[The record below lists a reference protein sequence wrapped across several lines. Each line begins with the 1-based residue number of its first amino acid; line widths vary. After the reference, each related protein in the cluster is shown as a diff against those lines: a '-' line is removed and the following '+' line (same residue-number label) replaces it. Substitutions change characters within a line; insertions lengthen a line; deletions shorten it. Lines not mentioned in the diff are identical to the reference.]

1 MKYIFILI
9 SFITFGQ
16 QSQKVD
22 FKTATGFVN
31 INPIERKVSGNATYE
46 FTVLDAIDTIRIDA
60 KNMRFASMMINK
72 TMVKYVNT
80 TRELLLFEG
89 FKKGKNKVSFEF
101 SAYPKQTLYFNG
113 DFGCESCENQ
123 QVWTQGQG
131 KYTSHWF
138 PSFDDVNEKMVF
150 RLNLSFDS
158 RYTVISNGKLK
169 GKTDNLIGNYAH
181 QQQTWQYSMDK
192 PMSSYLLM
200 VAIGKFE
207 KSKQR
212 SETGVALEFYYQSKD
227 KEMVPF
233 TYYKSKEVFDFLERE
248 IGVAYPWELYRQ
260 VPVEDFLYA
269 GMENTTSTI
278 FAQDFVVDSI
288 GFNDRNYVNVNAH
301 ELAHQW
307 FGDMVTATSGKHHW
321 LQEGFATYYALL
333 TEKAIFGEDYFY
345 YKLYQTSLQLKV
357 AAKTDTIPVMHEKA
371 SSLSFYQKGAWALH
385 VIRERIGAKA
395 FQLAVK
401 NYLVTYAYKNV
412 ETEDFLAEIR
422 KVSDFDTENFRKQ
435 WLQDYVFNTKEVND
449 LLNKNLFIK
458 QLVKV
463 QKMRDLP
470 LKERLEEYNS
480 IMKSDA
486 YYPVKTEIL
495 YQLKE
500 EDFADKKEVLTSA
513 LQTNAIKV
521 RQAVAEFVGAIPLEF
536 KATYET
542 LLNDDSYETREIA
555 FMTLWKN
562 FPDNRLQYLEQVKHW
577 VGMNDKAL
585 RIMYLSFYLLSPDT
599 DSLVKTKYYSELVNY
614 TSSSYESSVRENAI
628 SSALMIAPYDTSV
641 LRNLV
646 NATTHQK
653 WQFVKF
659 AKQKIR
665 ELLLLPD
672 YRLAFESLLPML
684 SANDQLQLKRLLEEK

>member
-1 MKYIFILI
+1 MKYIFLLL
-9 SFITFGQ
+9 SFVTFAQ
-16 QSQKVD
+16 QTKKVD
-22 FKTATGFVN
+22 FKTVKGYVF
-31 INPIERKVSGNATYE
+31 INPIERKVDGNAHYE
-46 FTVLDAIDTIRIDA
+46 FEVFSTIDTIRIDA
-60 KNMRFASMMINK
+60 KNMRFASVMINNK
-72 TMVKYVNT
+72 MVKHVNNS
-80 TRELLLFEG
+80 REILLFEG
-89 FKKGKNKVSFEF
+89 FIKGKNKLSFEF
-101 SAYPKQTLYFNG
+101 SAVPKQTMYFNG
-113 DFGCESCENQ
+113 DFDCKNCTNQ

-138 PSFDDVNEKMVF
+138 PSFDDVNEKMIF
-150 RLNLSFDS
+150 NLKVAFDKK
-158 RYTVISNGKLK
+158 YDVISNGKLK
-169 GKTDNLIGNYAH
+169 KINDNQLQNYSKKIKTWY
-181 QQQTWQYSMDK
+181 YSMKK

-207 KSKQR
+207 RTTQVAKSK
-212 SETGVALEFYYQSKD
+212 VDLEFYYQSKD
-227 KEMVPF
+227 KEKVPY
-233 TYYKSKEVFDFLERE
+233 TYYKSKEVFDFLENE
-248 IGVAYPWELYRQ
+248 IGVAYPWKVYRQ
-260 VPVEDFLYA
+260 IPVEDFLYA

-307 FGDMVTATSGKHHW
+307 FGDLVTATSGKHHW

-333 TEKAIFGEDYFY
+333 AEKEIFGEDYFY
-345 YKLYQTSLQLKV
+345 HKLYQSSLQLKN
-357 AAKTDTIPVMHEKA
+357 AANKDTIPVLNEKA

-385 VIRERIGAKA
+385 VIRESIGPKA

-401 NYLVTYAYKNV
+401 NYLIKYAYKNV

-422 KVSDFDTENFRKQ
+422 KVSNFDTEKFRKE
-435 WLQDYVFNTKEVND
+435 WLEDYRLNTYQVND
-449 LLNKNLFIK
+449 LLNKNVFIK

-463 QKMRDLP
+463 QKMRNLS
-470 LKERLEEYNS
+470 LIERLEEYNL
-480 IMKSDA
+480 IMKSDV

-500 EDFADKKEVLTSA
+500 EVFADKKKLLTSA
-513 LQTNAIKV
+513 LLTNNIKV
-521 RQAVAEFVGAIPLEF
+521 RQAVAEFSGDIPLEF
-536 KATYET
+536 KAAYET

-562 FPDNRLQYLEQVKHW
+562 FPDNRLQYFEQVKNW

-585 RIMYLSFYLLSPDT
+585 RVMYLTFYMLSPDT
-599 DSLVKTKYYSELVNY
+599 DSSVKKNYYSELVRY

-628 SSALMIAPYDTSV
+628 SSALMISPNDNSV

-646 NATTHQK
+646 NATTHHK

-659 AKQKIR
+659 AKEKIR
-665 ELLLLPD
+665 ELLRLDDYRKNFENLLP
-672 YRLAFESLLPML
+672 LL
-684 SANDQLQLKRLLEEK
+684 STNEQLQLKRLLEEK

>member
-46 FTVLDAIDTIRIDA
+46 FTVLDAVDTIRIDA
-60 KNMRFASMMINK
+60 KNMRFASVMINK

-158 RYTVISNGKLK
+158 RYTAISNGKLK

-227 KEMVPF
+227 KEMVSF

>member
-46 FTVLDAIDTIRIDA
+46 FTVLDAVDTIRIDA
-60 KNMRFASMMINK
+60 KNMRFAGVKINN

-169 GKTDNLIGNYAH
+169 GKMDNLIGNYAH

-192 PMSSYLLM
+192 PMSYYLLM

-207 KSKQR
+207 KTKQR
-212 SETGVALEFYYQSKD
+212 SETGVGLEFYYQSKD
-227 KEMVPF
+227 KEKVPY

-248 IGVAYPWELYRQ
+248 IGVAYPWVLYRQ

-333 TEKAIFGEDYFY
+333 AEKAIFGEDYFY

-385 VIRERIGAKA
+385 VIRERIGTKA

-422 KVSDFDTENFRKQ
+422 KVSDFDTEKFSKQ
-435 WLQDYVFNTKEVND
+435 WLEDYMFNAKEAND
-449 LLNKNLFIK
+449 LLNQNLFIK

-470 LKERLEEYNS
+470 LKERLEEYNL

-500 EDFADKKEVLTSA
+500 EDFVDKKEVLTSA

-562 FPDNRLQYLEQVKHW
+562 FPDDRLQYLEQVKNW

-585 RIMYLSFYLLSPDT
+585 RIMYLTFYLLSPDT
-599 DSLVKTKYYSELVNY
+599 DSLVKTNYYSELVRY

-628 SSALMIAPYDTSV
+628 SSALMIAPNDTAV

-665 ELLLLPD
+665 DLLRLDDYRKKFENLLP
-672 YRLAFESLLPML
+672 SL
-684 SANDQLQLKRLLEEK
+684 SVNDQLQLKRLLEEK